1 MAKPSRL
8 ASFALGG
15 ATFLLASYILHCGYG
30 MGPWRCQ
37 KRCP

>member
-8 ASFALGG
+8 AAFFLGG
-15 ATFLLASYILHCGYG
+15 ATFCWASYVLHCGYG

-37 KRCP
+37 K